1 MSVFELFL
9 QRWQAFVFFPVIE
22 AGKLFP
28 TVKSRHMIAEMT
40 QCVGL
45 KFLMQQLSD
54 DVTYFLNRETW
65 GSLFPPGVSLASRT
79 MSLSR

>member
-1 MSVFELFL
+1 MLGFELFL

-22 AGKLFP
+22 VRGLFS
-28 TVKSRHMIAEMT
+28 TVESRGMVAQVT

-54 DVTYFLNRETW
+54 DVTYLLNRETR
-65 GSLFPPGVSLASRT
+65 GGLFPPAVSLASKT